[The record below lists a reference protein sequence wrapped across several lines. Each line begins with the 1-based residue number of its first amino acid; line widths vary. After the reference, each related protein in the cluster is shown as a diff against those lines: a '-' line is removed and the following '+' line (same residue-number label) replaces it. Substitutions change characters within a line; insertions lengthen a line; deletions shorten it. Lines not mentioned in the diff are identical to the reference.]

1 MDSFQGRERAV
12 VIFST
17 TRSNDMAKLG
27 FMADG
32 RRLNVALTR
41 ARQAIIIVGDD
52 LTLRAGSRHWEAYL
66 TWLQEQ
72 RAIFGQRR
80 QSRGASL
87 GSKEKKQEQI
97 AGAGKEGTKV
107 DSGADGGSSAE
118 DRAVQIARKLSLDNV
133 RGACDI
139 HLYRSNLIF
148 VPLLTLFGS
157 LVVIATGATQ

>member
-52 LTLRAGSRHWEAYL
+52 LTLRAGSRHWAAYL
-66 TWLQEQ
+66 TWLQGQ

-80 QSRGASL
+80 KAANKG
-87 GSKEKKQEQI
+87 GEENKQQQQR
-97 AGAGKEGTKV
+97 AGAGVENAAVKEKA
-107 DSGADGGSSAE
+107 DLHSGGGGGGGGGDG
-118 DRAVQIARKLSLDNV
+118 DRATQIARKRSLDNV
-133 RGACDI
+133 RGGC
-139 HLYRSNLIF
+139 L
-148 VPLLTLFGS
+148 
-157 LVVIATGATQ
+157 